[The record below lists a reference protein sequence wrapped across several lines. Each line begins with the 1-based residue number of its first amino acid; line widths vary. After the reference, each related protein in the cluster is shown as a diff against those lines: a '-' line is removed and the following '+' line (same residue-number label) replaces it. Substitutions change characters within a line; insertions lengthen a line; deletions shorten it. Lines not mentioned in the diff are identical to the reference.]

1 LTVVTRPHATSLLRQ
16 LHEVLDD
23 LVAAD
28 LTTLSADE
36 HAQMVSGVVR
46 AQSRLQAVAVD
57 VVAAFDSADVASVSR
72 HRTTKQW
79 LAHRTRLSLGAA
91 SALVGT
97 ARALRDHLPATRDA
111 LAGGRISAQ
120 HVSAIATVVR
130 TVGPEHAATAE
141 PILLDLARRFDPATV
156 RRATARIFA
165 NVDPAGAEAALHHAY
180 EKRGLTLSV
189 VDDHGYLNGVLDLE
203 STELVQSV
211 LMPLMARAGDDDH
224 RSAPQRRAD
233 ALLDVCK
240 KHLDTQPMP
249 SLAGHRPHLSVIV
262 DADQLPPADP
272 GRDVNPADPQP
283 ERPIGSAGRPRGW
296 AATVSLP
303 WTGRAIPASSVRR
316 WACDASVTPVVAR
329 LMGRWRGSGTWPPRL
344 VSDPVWLPLQVGR
357 SQRTA
362 TAGQLKA
369 LAARDGGCIHPGC
382 SRTPAYCDAHHV
394 VHWAD
399 GGPTDVGN
407 MVLLCR
413 HHHRTLHMGHW
424 VIHPDR
430 GSPGLFWTSDSDG
443 LHQAQTATDR
453 SPPVRA
459 LAA

>member
-1 LTVVTRPHATSLLRQ
+1 
-16 LHEVLDD
+16 
-23 LVAAD
+23 
-28 LTTLSADE
+28 
-36 HAQMVSGVVR
+36 
-46 AQSRLQAVAVD
+46 
-57 VVAAFDSADVASVSR
+57 
-72 HRTTKQW
+72 
-79 LAHRTRLSLGAA
+79 
-91 SALVGT
+91 
-97 ARALRDHLPATRDA
+97 
-111 LAGGRISAQ
+111 
-120 HVSAIATVVR
+120 
-130 TVGPEHAATAE
+130 
-141 PILLDLARRFDPATV
+141 
-156 RRATARIFA
+156 
-165 NVDPAGAEAALHHAY
+165 
-180 EKRGLTLSV
+180 
-189 VDDHGYLNGVLDLE
+189 
-203 STELVQSV
+203 
-211 LMPLMARAGDDDH
+211 
-224 RSAPQRRAD
+224 
-233 ALLDVCK
+233 
-240 KHLDTQPMP
+240 
-249 SLAGHRPHLSVIV
+249 
-262 DADQLPPADP
+262 
-272 GRDVNPADPQP
+272 
-283 ERPIGSAGRPRGW
+283 
-296 AATVSLP
+296 
-303 WTGRAIPASSVRR
+303 
-316 WACDASVTPVVAR
+316 VTPVVAR